1 MSPEALQKLEILA
14 GNEGL
19 RNDFRSHVVN
29 PMTAELEPNQASTTT
44 MKQGWEENEFW
55 RVYQEHVTVEDEGT
69 GGAIV
74 ARESSV
80 RGVAN

>member
-1 MSPEALQKLEILA
+1 
-14 GNEGL
+14 
-19 RNDFRSHVVN
+19 
-29 PMTAELEPNQASTTT
+29 MTAELEPNQASTTT